1 MWVEFAVGSLMLR
14 EFFLR
19 VLQFSP
25 LRKKKNKKQKYNL
38 QFFNVGT
45 NDNGN
50 TNNNSN
56 YNEGGNDNGNN
67 SE

>member
-25 LRKKKNKKQKYNL
+25 LRKKNKKQKYNL